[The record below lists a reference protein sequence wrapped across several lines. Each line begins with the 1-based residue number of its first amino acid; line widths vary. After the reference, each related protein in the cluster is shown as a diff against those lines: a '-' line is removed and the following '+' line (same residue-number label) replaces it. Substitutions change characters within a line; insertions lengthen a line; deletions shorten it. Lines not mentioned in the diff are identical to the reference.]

1 MAHITIRKAP
11 GTYVVRAGDAVI
23 GETTRAL
30 ELTEG
35 GMSPVIYIPRDDM
48 ALALMDKTARET
60 TCPHK
65 GVASYYSVSAPGGTL
80 VNAVWSYETPH
91 DAVRDIA
98 GHMAFYTDR
107 ITVERV

>member
-11 GTYVVRAGDAVI
+11 GTYVVRANGAVI

-65 GVASYYSVSAPGGTL
+65 GVASYYSVTAPGGTL
-80 VNAVWSYETPH
+80 ANAVWSYETPH
-91 DAVRDIA
+91 DAVNEIA